1 MCLNPARREEV
12 LNRLARRIAE
22 LGMTAPAILFFESFK
37 PLAFLGAQL
46 LWVAQ
51 PLLSFGFNAADY
63 NDFTLIVQE
72 PDGVEALLAHL
83 EANQRPN
90 PN

>member
-1 MCLNPARREEV
+1 MNVDPARREEI
-12 LNRLARRIAE
+12 LDRLARRIAE
-22 LGMTAPAILFFESFK
+22 LGMTAPAILFCESFK

-51 PLLSFGFNAADY
+51 PVLSLGFNAADY

-72 PDGVEALLAHL
+72 PDGVEALLTRL